1 MARTMLRALAAA
13 FVAIG
18 TLLWL
23 WLILS
28 AIMISSDAMGEG
40 LAFGFAFIAT
50 LAFFI
55 FTVPAGVLVYREKWL
70 PFALVLA
77 VVSPL
82 AAIVL
87 I

>member
-1 MARTMLRALAAA
+1 MARTMLRGLAAA
-13 FVAIG
+13 FVAVG

-28 AIMISSDAMGEG
+28 AIMTSSDAMGEG

-50 LAFFI
+50 LVFFI
-55 FTVPAGVLVYREKWL
+55 FTIPAGILVYRGKWL
-70 PFALVLA
+70 PFALALA
-77 VVSPL
+77 VASPL
-82 AAIVL
+82 AAIIL

>member
-1 MARTMLRALAAA
+1 MARTMLR
-13 FVAIG
+13 
-18 TLLWL
+18 
-23 WLILS
+23 
-28 AIMISSDAMGEG
+28 G

-50 LAFFI
+50 LVFCI
-55 FTVPAGVLVYREKWL
+55 FTVPAGVLVYTGKWL

-82 AAIVL
+82 AAIIL